1 MARSTKARAPR
12 SVSRET
18 SAVDGDPG
26 SDAVDQAVAQW
37 HRERPDLDPSP
48 MTIFGR
54 IARVFAL
61 SRREQA
67 RVHEPFGL
75 THAAFDLLANLR
87 RSGRPHRKTA
97 SALAKSS
104 MISTGG
110 VTFRLDGLEDT
121 GLIRRVRDS
130 QDRRVV
136 TAELTEQGL
145 KTIDEAIERH
155 LELFQDML
163 AGLTKAEQ
171 RQLATLLTKLESSI
185 ADHLARQATTR
196 EDGR

>member
-1 MARSTKARAPR
+1 MARSTKMRATQSPLG
-12 SVSRET
+12 SEIGPG
-18 SAVDGDPG
+18 GDPG
-26 SDAVDQAVAQW
+26 SDAVDQAVVQW
-37 HRERPDLDPSP
+37 QRERPDLDPSP
-48 MTIFGR
+48 MVIFGR
-54 IARVFAL
+54 IARIFAL

-87 RSGRPHRKTA
+87 RSGKPHRKTA

-110 VTFRLDGLEDT
+110 VTFRMDGLEEA

-130 QDRRVV
+130 NDRRVV
-136 TAELTEQGL
+136 TAKLTKHGL
-145 KTIDEAIERH
+145 ETIDEAIERH

-163 AGLTKAEQ
+163 AGITEVE
-171 RQLATLLTKLESSI
+171 REQLAALLVKLESSI
-185 ADHLARQATTR
+185 ADHITRQA
-196 EDGR
+196 GKKQ

>member
-1 MARSTKARAPR
+1 LARSAPR
-12 SVSRET
+12 TSDTSV
-18 SAVDGDPG
+18 GDPG
-26 SDAVDQAVAQW
+26 SDGVDTAITQW
-37 HRERPDLDPSP
+37 RRERPDLDPSP
-48 MTIFGR
+48 MAIFGR
-54 IARVFAL
+54 IARIFAL

-67 RVHEPFGL
+67 RVHQPFGL

-110 VTFRLDGLEDT
+110 VTFRLDGLEDE
-121 GLIRRVRDS
+121 GLIRRIRDS
-130 QDRRVV
+130 EDRRIV
-136 TAELTEQGL
+136 TAELTEHGL

-163 AGLTKAEQ
+163 AALSATEQ
-171 RQLATLLTKLESSI
+171 RKLAALLSKLETSI
-185 ADHLARQATTR
+185 AAHLQRQAD
-196 EDGR
+196 EPDGHGAR

>member
-1 MARSTKARAPR
+1 MARSTKLRGAR
-12 SVSRET
+12 SLDGEVH
-18 SAVDGDPG
+18 VGDGDPG

-37 HRERPDLDPSP
+37 QRERPDLDATP

-54 IARVFAL
+54 IARIFAL
-61 SRREQA
+61 QRREQA

-97 SALAKSS
+97 SAIAKSS

-110 VTFRLDGLEDT
+110 VTFRMDGLEEA

-130 QDRRVV
+130 NDRRVV
-136 TAELTEQGL
+136 AAELTEHGL
-145 KTIDEAIERH
+145 KTIDEAVERH
-155 LELFQDML
+155 LEVFQDML
-163 AGLTKAEQ
+163 AGLTEAER
-171 RQLATLLTKLESSI
+171 RQLATLLTKLEASI
-185 ADHLARQATTR
+185 ADHLERQATK
-196 EDGR
+196 

>member
-1 MARSTKARAPR
+1 MARSTKARLRR
-12 SVSRET
+12 SVSPET
-18 SAVDGDPG
+18 PVVDGDPG
-26 SDAVDQAVAQW
+26 SDAVDQAVEQW
-37 HRERPDLDPSP
+37 QRERPDLDPSA

-110 VTFRLDGLEDT
+110 VTFRMDGLEDS
-121 GLIRRVRDS
+121 GLIRRIRDS
-130 QDRRVV
+130 KDRRVV
-136 TAELTEQGL
+136 TAELTDHGM

-163 AGLTKAEQ
+163 AGLSTTEQ
-171 RQLATLLTKLESSI
+171 QQLATLLTKLESSI
-185 ADHLARQATTR
+185 ADHLQRQTPA
-196 EDGR
+196 E